1 MFTLA
6 NKRRLSHDTTI
17 LLEISIVKKITCF
30 LMMTMSLLLAA
41 CQTAQKPVA
50 ERAPPPAVKKD
61 FLTLGRE
68 LSDGRVDL
76 YQPGVDFIPNMTAPE
91 GSKFTGVSPISG
103 NQNILVNDPSVTIY
117 SLDTM
122 DVSEPSPA
130 PLPPLQPPTSLQG
143 EYLSPFDKNGNP
155 PK

>member
-1 MFTLA
+1 MIVAALF
-6 NKRRLSHDTTI
+6 LS
-17 LLEISIVKKITCF
+17 
-30 LMMTMSLLLAA
+30 A
-41 CQTAQKPVA
+41 CQTAKKPA
-50 ERAPPPAVKKD
+50 ERTPPPAVKKD

-76 YQPGVDFIPNMTAPE
+76 YQPGVDFVPNMTAPE
-91 GSKFTGVSPISG
+91 GSKFAAISPVPG

-122 DVSEPSPA
+122 DISEPAPA